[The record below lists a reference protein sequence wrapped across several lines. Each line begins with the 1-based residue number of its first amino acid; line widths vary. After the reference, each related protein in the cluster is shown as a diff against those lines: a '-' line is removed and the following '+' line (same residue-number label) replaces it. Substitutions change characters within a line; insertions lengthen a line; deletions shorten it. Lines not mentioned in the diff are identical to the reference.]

1 MFDYGFVDWSG
12 DAGFKFALGSSEK
25 MSFCLAVTSDYGALH
40 AGLSQLRREI
50 GLPAR
55 YEFHFAHAS
64 EHKREAFFDVVA
76 RLPWSATMLIVDK
89 ELIRKDYHQ
98 ITAPTFIG
106 AMMAHLISSSPL
118 ANLQCKRILVDD
130 QDKQSPTI
138 RSIRISTS
146 PVFRARGVTRVPIF
160 RGEPADKW
168 DGLQLADMLA
178 GALNDHNSGRKNYA
192 GGVENRFALYHYPD
206 VY

>member
-25 MSFCLAVTSDYGALH
+25 MSFCLATTSEYGALH
-40 AGLSQLRREI
+40 NGLSQLRREI
-50 GLPAR
+50 GLTAR

-76 RLPWSATMLIVDK
+76 HLPWSATLLIVDK
-89 ELIRKDYHQ
+89 KMIRKDYQ
-98 ITAPTFIG
+98 QVTAPVFIG
-106 AMMAHLISSSPL
+106 TMMAHLVSSSPL
-118 ANLQCKRILVDD
+118 TNLQCKRILVDD
-130 QDKQSPTI
+130 QDKWNPTI
-138 RSIRISTS
+138 QSIRISTS
-146 PVFRARGVTRVPIF
+146 PVFRARGITRIPMF

-178 GALNDHNSGRKNYA
+178 GALNEYSSGRKNYA
-192 GGVENRFALYHYPD
+192 SSVEKRFALYHYPD
-206 VY
+206 IS